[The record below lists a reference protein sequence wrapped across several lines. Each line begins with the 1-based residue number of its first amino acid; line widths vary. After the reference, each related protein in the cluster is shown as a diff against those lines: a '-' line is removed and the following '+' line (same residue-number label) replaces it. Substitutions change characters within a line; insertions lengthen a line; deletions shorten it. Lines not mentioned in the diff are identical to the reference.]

1 MATAAQAPRRKGRA
15 LKGPTA
21 LPRRSWWNTV
31 KRTVQE
37 FQDDQLTDKAAALT
51 YYGVLALFPA
61 MIVLVALLGLLGEYP
76 RTTNAVFEILSQAGA
91 SITFIDAVREPLTH
105 VVNDKGGAGAL
116 FGFGLVLS
124 LWSASGYLGAFIRSA
139 NEIYEI
145 NEGRP
150 FWKLRPLQLLIT
162 LLIASLV
169 VVLLLGIVLTGPL
182 ADAVSRQV
190 GLGDTAS
197 KIWAFAKWPV
207 MAGAAMLI
215 IAVLYYLAPNV
226 RQPRFRWISPGGAIA
241 VALWGVVTVAFFFYV
256 QNLGSYDKTYGSLG
270 TVISLLVWMWLSNLA
285 LLFGLEFDAELER
298 ERELLAG
305 VPEAERNI
313 QLEPRQVPGNG
324 PVRTDV
330 CEEEVDERVTERLR
344 TEGPQTSS
352 R

>member
-15 LKGPTA
+15 PKGPTA

-31 KRTVQE
+31 KRTVHE

-51 YYGVLALFPA
+51 YYGVLALFPGL
-61 MIVLVALLGLLGEYP
+61 IVLVALLGLLGEYP

-116 FGFGLVLS
+116 FGVGLVAS
-124 LWSASGYLGAFIRSA
+124 LWSASGYLGAFMRSA
-139 NEIYEI
+139 NEIYEV

-162 LLIASLV
+162 LLIAALV

-197 KIWAFAKWPV
+197 QVWSIAKWPV

-226 RQPRFRWISPGGAIA
+226 RQPRFRWISPGGVIA
-241 VALWGVVTVAFFFYV
+241 VVLWGVVTIAFFFYV

-305 VPEAERNI
+305 IPAADRNI
-313 QLEPRQVPGNG
+313 QLEPRQAPGDG

-330 CEEEVDERVTERLR
+330 CEEEVDDLVTERLR
-344 TEGPQTSS
+344 TEDHETSS